1 MFDAPVKPHCLG
13 ISVIRAEKST
23 FQKVFPSSLCGPAH
37 TTETLSAIGF
47 SRNGHNRLSTATHNW
62 PTGYPQ
68 TYPLWITLSRGY
80 NPVPTTTAARRLD
93 ATGARRPAHPG
104 ASTATRVAP
113 GKHQTIT
120 MQDFWHAASAQLEG
134 ELTPQQFKTW
144 IKPLTPLSFDEQA
157 CMLRIAAPNR
167 FKLDWVKSQ
176 FSGRIQSLACDYWE
190 MQVDVQFVL
199 DPTAGQRQAAMQ
211 PALAPIPMQ
220 PLAAQTMLAQGAPA
234 MPREV
239 PARPAMAP
247 YRETPMATA
256 AHAAADID
264 MPVMDAAEASTQS
277 YRVPAQAAP
286 AVMAGLSAPPAAP
299 VDDTVHERSR
309 LNSIL
314 TFDNLVTGKAN
325 QLARAAA
332 VQVANNPGK
341 SYNPL
346 YLYGGVGLGKTHL
359 IHAIGN
365 FMLMENPRARIRYI
379 HAEQYVS
386 DVVKAY
392 QRKAFDDFKRYYHS
406 LDLLLI
412 DDIQFFSGKNRTQE
426 EFFYAFEAL
435 IANRA
440 QVIITSDTYPKEITG
455 IDDRLISRFDS
466 GLTVAIEPPE
476 LEMRV
481 AILMKKAQAENV
493 TVPEEVAFFVAK
505 HLRSNVRELEGALRK
520 ILAYS
525 NFHGKEITI
534 EVTREAL
541 KDLLTVQ
548 NRQISVENI
557 QKTCAD
563 FYNIKVADMYSKKRP
578 ANIARPRQIAMYL
591 AKELTQKSLPEIGEL
606 FGGRDH
612 TTVLHAVRKIADE
625 RSKDAQLNHEL
636 HVLEQTLKG

>member
-1 MFDAPVKPHCLG
+1 M
-13 ISVIRAEKST
+13 T
-23 FQKVFPSSLCGPAH
+23 
-37 TTETLSAIGF
+37 
-47 SRNGHNRLSTATHNW
+47 
-62 PTGYPQ
+62 
-68 TYPLWITLSRGY
+68 
-80 NPVPTTTAARRLD
+80 
-93 ATGARRPAHPG
+93 
-104 ASTATRVAP
+104 
-113 GKHQTIT
+113 
-120 MQDFWHAASAQLEG
+120 DFWQHCSALLER
-134 ELTPQQFKTW
+134 ELTPQQYVTW
-144 IKPLTPLSFDEQA
+144 IKPLALVDFDA
-157 CMLRIAAPNR
+157 DASTLRIAAPNR

-176 FSGRIQSLACDYWE
+176 FSGRIADLARDFWKAP
-190 MQVDVQFVL
+190 VDIQFVL
-199 DPTAGQRQAAMQ
+199 DPKATARTAMG
-211 PALAPIPMQ
+211 
-220 PLAAQTMLAQGAPA
+220 GAPA
-234 MPREV
+234 PAPSSPAPQPRAQIE
-239 PARPAMAP
+239 ASSSDRPNGGHANVS
-247 YRETPMATA
+247 
-256 AHAAADID
+256 AHINAL
-264 MPVMDAAEASTQS
+264 AAEAAQDAQS
-277 YRVPAQAAP
+277 RQHNDQSGNGDLDLPSLDANEAAAARRTWRP
-286 AVMAGLSAPPAAP
+286 GGTASSNGENDSAY
-299 VDDTVHERSR
+299 ERSK
-309 LNSIL
+309 LNPVL
-314 TFDNLVTGKAN
+314 TFDNFVTGKAN

-332 VQVANNPGK
+332 IQVADNPGI

-346 YLYGGVGLGKTHL
+346 FLYGGVGLGKTHL

-365 FMLMENPRARIRYI
+365 QLLQDKAGARIRYI

-412 DDIQFFSGKNRTQE
+412 DDIQFFSGKSRTQE

-435 IANRA
+435 VANKA
-440 QVIITSDTYPKEITG
+440 QVIITSDTYPKEISG

-481 AILMKKAQAENV
+481 AILMRKAQSEGV
-493 TVPEEVAFFVAK
+493 SLSEDVAFFVAK

-520 ILAYS
+520 ILAFS
-525 NFHGKEITI
+525 RFHGREISI
-534 EVTREAL
+534 ELTKEAL

-557 QKTCAD
+557 QKTAAD

-612 TTVLHAVRKIADE
+612 TTVLHAVRKISAE
-625 RSKDAQLNHEL
+625 RGTDAQLNHEL

>member
-1 MFDAPVKPHCLG
+1 
-13 ISVIRAEKST
+13 
-23 FQKVFPSSLCGPAH
+23 
-37 TTETLSAIGF
+37 
-47 SRNGHNRLSTATHNW
+47 
-62 PTGYPQ
+62 
-68 TYPLWITLSRGY
+68 
-80 NPVPTTTAARRLD
+80 
-93 ATGARRPAHPG
+93 
-104 ASTATRVAP
+104 
-113 GKHQTIT
+113 
-120 MQDFWHAASAQLEG
+120 MQDFWQAAAAQLER

-144 IKPLTPLSFDEQA
+144 IKPLAPVAFDEETHA
-157 CMLRIAAPNR
+157 LRIAAPNR

-176 FSGRIQSLACDYWE
+176 FSGRITALACEYWE
-190 MQVDVQFVL
+190 AQVSVQFVL
-199 DPTAGQRQAAMQ
+199 DPAASGRAAAYMQ
-211 PALAPIPMQ
+211 PAQPGMGAGGMDRMEHHAAPGTGMGGYPGAQPAQPMGGQ
-220 PLAAQTMLAQGAPA
+220 APFA
-234 MPREV
+234 MPGQPAQPGYGEYPSAAAYGLGQPPYGNPAGMPSAAPV
-239 PARPAMAP
+239 PAGARGQGMGQHPGQHHP
-247 YRETPMATA
+247 Q
-256 AHAAADID
+256 HNADLGEID
-264 MPVMDAAEASTQS
+264 VVQMDPAEASARS
-277 YRVPAQAAP
+277 YRAPQQGQHPHAAMGNAAP
-286 AVMAGLSAPPAAP
+286 MPGHQPS
-299 VDDTVHERSR
+299 DTVHERSR
-309 LNSIL
+309 LNPIL
-314 TFDNLVTGKAN
+314 TFDNFVTGKAN

-332 VQVANNPGK
+332 IQVANNPGK

-359 IHAIGN
+359 IHSIGN
-365 FMLMENPRARIRYI
+365 HMLMENPRARIRYI

-392 QRKAFDDFKRYYHS
+392 QRKAFDEFKRYYHS

-481 AILMKKAQAENV
+481 AILMKKAAAENV
-493 TVPEEVAFFVAK
+493 NVPEEVAFFVAK

-520 ILAYS
+520 ILAFS
-525 NFHGKEITI
+525 NFHGKDITI